1 MACRVS
7 ICLPNLNAIRF
18 LEERMRSLFAQS
30 LRDWE
35 LVVCDSQSDDGSWE
49 FLQRFANDP
58 RVRLYSVPRA
68 GLYAGWNECLR
79 RVTGEYVYIA
89 PSDDTCAP
97 TLLERL
103 SAALDSHPAVDLAVC
118 RYNRIDEHGNTLAD
132 LESPDV
138 ARFLG
143 EWYTRPHQRSGAAE
157 LIISL
162 GLGCQWN
169 TMPAVLFRRRLLE
182 RAGFFSTHDSSC
194 ADAAWRVK
202 ALLHSDLVY
211 VPERLAAWRWHAR
224 QATARMPSNRHELVY
239 RLLRKTL
246 EESEAAIPATWRASR
261 DWLDRLLFWVRHE
274 YLMQF
279 HLNRTALK
287 RTPRAFFLGCLRA
300 AAKEPRY
307 LLRRL
312 RTGFSWREP
321 EYGDPVAYV
330 RELLQRWKVPW
341 PPEPVNLP

>member
-1 MACRVS
+1 MTPRVS
-7 ICLPNLNAIRF
+7 ICLPNLNSVSF
-18 LEERMRSLFAQS
+18 LEERIRSLVAQS
-30 LRDWE
+30 LQDWE
-35 LVVCDSQSDDGSWE
+35 LVVCDSGSDDGSWE
-49 FLQRFANDP
+49 FLQQFAQDP

-103 SAALDSHPAVDLAVC
+103 STALDRHPAVDLAVC
-118 RYNRIDEHGNTLAD
+118 RYNRIDQHGKALPD

-143 EWYTRPHQRSGAAE
+143 VWYRQPHMRDGLAE

-162 GLGCQWN
+162 CLGCQWN
-169 TMPAVLFRRRLLE
+169 TMPAVLFRRRLLA
-182 RAGFFSTHDSSC
+182 RAGLFSTEHLSY

-202 ALLHSDLVY
+202 ALLHSDVIY
-211 VPERLAAWRWHAR
+211 IPERLASWRWHPQ
-224 QATARMPSNRHELVY
+224 QATARTPANRHELVY
-239 RLLRKTL
+239 RLLRKSL
-246 EESEAAIPATWRASR
+246 YEEENLIPATWRTSR
-261 DWLDRLLFWVRHE
+261 DWIDRLLLWVRQE

-287 RTPRAFFLGCLRA
+287 RTPRAFLLGFLRA
-300 AAKEPRY
+300 SLKEPRY
-307 LLRRL
+307 MLRRL
-312 RTGFSWREP
+312 RTGFSWDEP
-321 EYGDPVAYV
+321 EYGDPVNYV
-330 RELLQRWKVPW
+330 EALISRWQVPW
-341 PPEPVNLP
+341 PPIPVNLV